1 MTVFGVSYVVL
12 APEHQLVEKL
22 IAGQENEQANCQFVE
37 KVRNMS
43 ELSRTSSEFEKEG
56 IFTGSYAI
64 NPFTGEA
71 VPIWVANYVIVE
83 YGTGAVMGVPAHD
96 ERDWLFATK
105 YNFS

>member
-1 MTVFGVSYVVL
+1 
-12 APEHQLVEKL
+12 
-22 IAGQENEQANCQFVE
+22 
-37 KVRNMS
+37 MS
-43 ELSRTSSEFEKEG
+43 LKKEG

-71 VPIWVANYVIVE
+71 VPIWVANYVLVE

-105 YNFS
+105 YNLAKKLVIQPAGEEWSIETMKWRL